1 VFFVKW
7 GRFGRVIT
15 HRPETR
21 CCRKRVKPRAF
32 SSAFLELPRGC
43 LYGGATMSFLDSLE
57 RRYGRFALPG
67 LIRVI
72 VALTALVYLLALLNP
87 GFLSVL
93 ALDPSRILQ
102 GEVWRLVTYIFIPRS
117 IGQPGSMMQPL
128 WLLLALWFLLFI
140 GDRLEHAWG
149 AFRLNVY
156 FLVGMIGTTIAA
168 FLFGAQFSNAMLASS
183 LFFAFA
189 HFYPEEVIYI
199 MFILPVKVKWLAWVS
214 AALLLFGFLTSPN
227 SYRMALVAAFA
238 NYLLFFG
245 PDLVRAARQRQ
256 QTAHRRQRFEAT
268 SRSEEES
275 LHRCATCGA
284 TESTNPN
291 LEFRVSRDGEEYCL
305 AHLPSALKVEA

>member
-1 VFFVKW
+1 M
-7 GRFGRVIT
+7 G
-15 HRPETR
+15 
-21 CCRKRVKPRAF
+21 
-32 SSAFLELPRGC
+32 
-43 LYGGATMSFLDSLE
+43 FLDSLE

-67 LIRVI
+67 LIRII

-275 LHRCATCGA
+275 LHRCANCGA
-284 TESTNPN
+284 TELTNPN

-305 AHLPSALKVEA
+305 AHLPSASQVEV

>member
-1 VFFVKW
+1 
-7 GRFGRVIT
+7 
-15 HRPETR
+15 
-21 CCRKRVKPRAF
+21 
-32 SSAFLELPRGC
+32 
-43 LYGGATMSFLDSLE
+43 MSFLDSLE

-93 ALDPSRILQ
+93 ALDPPRILH

-245 PDLVRAARQRQ
+245 PGLVRAARQRQ
-256 QTAHRRQRFEAT
+256 QTAHRRQRFEAS
-268 SRSEEES
+268 SRSVEES
-275 LHRCATCGA
+275 LHHCANCGA
-284 TESTNPN
+284 TELTNPN
-291 LEFRVSRDGEEYCL
+291 LEFRVSRNGEEYCL
-305 AHLPSALKVEA
+305 AHLPSASQGGSLMVEANAQCPTLDVQ